1 MTFPIIDLDVNNE
14 EMEIDDEV
22 VDSKLIGSP
31 SIVTM
36 EDMIMEHTQLSNSME
51 VV

>member
-1 MTFPIIDLDVNNE
+1 MTFPTVDSNVNNE

-22 VDSKLIGSP
+22 VDSELVGSP
-31 SIVTM
+31 FVVTM
-36 EDMIMEHTQLSNSME
+36 EDMTEEHIKLSNSME